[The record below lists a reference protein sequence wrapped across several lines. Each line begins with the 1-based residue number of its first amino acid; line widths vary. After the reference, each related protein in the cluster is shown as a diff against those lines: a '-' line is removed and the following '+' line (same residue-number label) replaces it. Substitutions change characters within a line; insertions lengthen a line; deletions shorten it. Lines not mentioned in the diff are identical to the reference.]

1 MGELLRHLLLFAVVS
16 FAIVLLGTFH
26 AEVGDAP
33 AFRALARRS
42 LTFLVGCGI
51 LALFVVLL

>member
-1 MGELLRHLLLFAVVS
+1 MGELLWHLVLFAAVA

-26 AEVGDAP
+26 AEADDQR
-33 AFRALARRS
+33 AFAAVARRS

-51 LALFVVLL
+51 LALLVALF

>member
-1 MGELLRHLLLFAVVS
+1 MGELLRHVLLFGVIS

-26 AEVGDAP
+26 AEAGDRR
-33 AFRALARRS
+33 AFAALPRRA

-51 LALFVVLL
+51 LALLVVLL

>member
-1 MGELLRHLLLFAVVS
+1 MGDLLRHLVLFAVIA

-26 AEVGDAP
+26 AEADDRR
-33 AFRALARRS
+33 AFATLPKRA

-51 LALFVVLL
+51 LALLVVAF

>member
-1 MGELLRHLLLFAVVS
+1 VELLRHLLLFALVS

-26 AEVGDAP
+26 AEADDRP
-33 AFRALARRS
+33 ALRALPRRS

-51 LALFVVLL
+51 LALLVVLL